1 VPGRLRRK
9 ADDAPTGRAV
19 QPVSGGG
26 QVRRRGRERGDGQ
39 RQRDIRHR
47 IPNPESR
54 IPDPNPESRARIT
67 SVNPKLARY
76 AWSVLAWNVLVIL
89 WGAYVRATGSG
100 AGCGAHWP
108 LCNGEVVP
116 RAPSAEMLIE
126 FSHRLTSGLALVAVV
141 VLAVRVWRTVAAGH
155 PARRA
160 AVASLVFIVVEAL
173 LGAGL
178 VLFRLVAED
187 ESLARAMVMPLHL
200 ANTLVLLLCLTLTA
214 HFLSGGAPV
223 AISGRT
229 RTFGVL
235 VALLVLMIGVGKTGA
250 IAALGDTLYPSTSF
264 LDGLKADFAPTST
277 LLLRLRILH
286 PALGVAA
293 GVMLVFG
300 AAAVPLPAGDRRGRL
315 ARRSVVVLAAGQVV
329 LGFVNVWLL
338 APVWMQLAHLL
349 VADLLWIALV
359 VLAASALAKPVA
371 AAATP
376 G

>member
-1 VPGRLRRK
+1 M
-9 ADDAPTGRAV
+9 
-19 QPVSGGG
+19 
-26 QVRRRGRERGDGQ
+26 
-39 RQRDIRHR
+39 
-47 IPNPESR
+47 NPR
-54 IPDPNPESRARIT
+54 
-67 SVNPKLARY
+67 LARF
-76 AWSVLAWNVLVIL
+76 AWFVLAWNVVVIL

-116 RAPSAEMLIE
+116 RSPDTAMLIE
-126 FSHRLTSGLALVAVV
+126 FSHRISSGLALVAVL
-141 VLAVRVWRTVAAGH
+141 VLAVWIWRTVAAGH

-160 AVASLVFIVVEAL
+160 AVASLVFIIVEAL

-178 VLFRLVAED
+178 VLFRLVAQD

-250 IAALGDTLYPSTSF
+250 IAALGDTLYPASS
-264 LDGLKADFAPTST
+264 LLEGLKADFAPTTS

-286 PALGVAA
+286 PALGVAVGA
-293 GVMLVFG
+293 MLVFG
-300 AAAVPLPAGDRRGRL
+300 TAAIPLASGDRRGRL
-315 ARRSVVVLAAGQVV
+315 ARRAVVALAAVQVVV
-329 LGFVNVWLL
+329 GFVNVWLL
-338 APVWMQLAHLL
+338 APVWLQLTHLL
-349 VADLLWIALV
+349 IADLLWIALV
-359 VLAASALAKPVA
+359 VLTASALARRDAPAV
-371 AAATP
+371 TP

>member
-1 VPGRLRRK
+1 M
-9 ADDAPTGRAV
+9 
-19 QPVSGGG
+19 
-26 QVRRRGRERGDGQ
+26 
-39 RQRDIRHR
+39 
-47 IPNPESR
+47 
-54 IPDPNPESRARIT
+54 
-67 SVNPKLARY
+67 NPKLARY

>member
-1 VPGRLRRK
+1 VP
-9 ADDAPTGRAV
+9 
-19 QPVSGGG
+19 S
-26 QVRRRGRERGDGQ
+26 
-39 RQRDIRHR
+39 
-47 IPNPESR
+47 
-54 IPDPNPESRARIT
+54 
-67 SVNPKLARY
+67 KLARF
-76 AWSVLAWNVLVIL
+76 AWFVLAWNVVVIL

-116 RAPSAEMLIE
+116 RAPDAEMLVE
-126 FSHRLTSGLALVAVV
+126 FSHRLTSGLALIAVV
-141 VLAVRVWRTVAAGH
+141 LLAVWVWRTVAAGH

-160 AVASLVFIVVEAL
+160 AVASLVFIIVEAL

-178 VLFRLVAED
+178 VLFRLVAQD

-200 ANTLVLLLCLTLTA
+200 ANTLILLLCLTMTA

-235 VALLVLMIGVGKTGA
+235 VTLLVLMIGVGKTGA
-250 IAALGDTLYPSTSF
+250 IAALGDTLYPATSL
-264 LDGLKADFAPTST
+264 LDGLRADFAPTGS
-277 LLLRLRILH
+277 LVLRLRFLH
-286 PALGVAA
+286 PALGVAV

-300 AAAVPLPAGDRRGRL
+300 AAAVAIPAGDRRGSL
-315 ARRSVVVLAAGQVV
+315 ARRLVIALAITQVV

-338 APVWMQLAHLL
+338 APVWMQLTHLL

-359 VLAASALAKPVA
+359 LLTASALARRSAP
-371 AAATP
+371 ATTSA
-376 G
+376 

>member
-1 VPGRLRRK
+1 
-9 ADDAPTGRAV
+9 
-19 QPVSGGG
+19 
-26 QVRRRGRERGDGQ
+26 
-39 RQRDIRHR
+39 
-47 IPNPESR
+47 
-54 IPDPNPESRARIT
+54 
-67 SVNPKLARY
+67 VNPRLARF
-76 AWSVLAWNVLVIL
+76 AWFVLAWNVVVIL

-116 RAPSAEMLIE
+116 RSPDTAMLIE
-126 FSHRLTSGLALVAVV
+126 FSHRISSGLALVAVL
-141 VLAVRVWRTVAAGH
+141 VLAVWIWRTVAAGH

-160 AVASLVFIVVEAL
+160 AVASLVFIIVEAL

-178 VLFRLVAED
+178 VLFRLVAQD

-200 ANTLVLLLCLTLTA
+200 ANTLILLLCLTLTA

-250 IAALGDTLYPSTSF
+250 IAALGDTLYPASS
-264 LDGLKADFAPTST
+264 LLEGLKADFAPTTS

-286 PALGVAA
+286 PALGVAVGA
-293 GVMLVFG
+293 MLVFG
-300 AAAVPLPAGDRRGRL
+300 TAAIPLASGDRRGRL
-315 ARRSVVVLAAGQVV
+315 ARRAVVALAAVQVVV
-329 LGFVNVWLL
+329 GFVNVWLL
-338 APVWMQLAHLL
+338 APVWLQLTHLL
-349 VADLLWIALV
+349 IADLLWIALV
-359 VLAASALAKPVA
+359 VLTASALARRDAPAV
-371 AAATP
+371 TP

>member
-1 VPGRLRRK
+1 M
-9 ADDAPTGRAV
+9 
-19 QPVSGGG
+19 
-26 QVRRRGRERGDGQ
+26 
-39 RQRDIRHR
+39 
-47 IPNPESR
+47 
-54 IPDPNPESRARIT
+54 
-67 SVNPKLARY
+67 NPKLARY

-359 VLAASALAKPVA
+359 VLAASALAKPIA